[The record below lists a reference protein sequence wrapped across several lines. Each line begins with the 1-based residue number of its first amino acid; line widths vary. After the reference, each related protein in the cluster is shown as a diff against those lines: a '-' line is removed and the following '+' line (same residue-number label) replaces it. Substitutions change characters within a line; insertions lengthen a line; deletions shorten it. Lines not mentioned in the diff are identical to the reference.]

1 MPDFVLCLGDDH
13 TDEGEW
19 TLAALQR
26 NLIEANLC
34 ADMFRSLRASNLKE
48 DHVFAV
54 TIGAGAKQT
63 LAKWHLVEPPDV
75 IAAIALL
82 NSSGDSSRVEAQL

>member
-1 MPDFVLCLGDDH
+1 
-13 TDEGEW
+13 
-19 TLAALQR
+19 
-26 NLIEANLC
+26 
-34 ADMFRSLRASNLKE
+34 MFRSLRVSNLKE

-82 NSSGDSSRVEAQL
+82 NSSGDSSRIEAQL